1 MQDIPLEKLPTSS
14 KRKIDYREFP
24 WLMLDYVEVEEGVKL
39 RVFKIPCK
47 NKDSKIKI
55 LVVAGLV
62 SHFIGWIDLD
72 KQLSEIGTVYH
83 IESREKSSAI
93 HSKKDADFSL
103 ETYADDIYKI
113 TQNYNFDEYYLF
125 GDSFGSEV
133 AVIYLDKGY
142 PSPKGLILISP
153 VESFAFSGWMKA
165 LFSVA
170 PHWLYY
176 PLLPFLL
183 LVLKHFRTDMKND
196 AGTYYLNKRNMTTSK
211 PKRMKKCALH
221 MFNYKSE
228 VDYSKIKCPTYI
240 FAASTDK
247 MHSYQQSV
255 NIAKKI
261 PNSTFENLV
270 HYHKTHSRVTSN
282 KIRDFILDVEGKKE
296 QKN

>member
-1 MQDIPLEKLPTSS
+1 MKNIPLEKLPTSS
-14 KRKIDYREFP
+14 KRKIDYKDFP
-24 WLMLDYVEVEEGVKL
+24 WLQLDYVEVEEGVKL
-39 RVFKIPCK
+39 RVYKIPCK
-47 NKDSKIKI
+47 NKNSKIKI

-83 IESREKSSAI
+83 IESREKRSAI
-93 HSKKDADFSL
+93 HSKKNIDFSM
-103 ETYADDIYKI
+103 ETYADDIFKI
-113 TQNYNFDEYYLF
+113 TQYYNINEYYLF
-125 GDSFGSEV
+125 GDSFGSEM
-133 AVIYLDKGY
+133 AVTYIDKGY

-153 VESFAFSGWMKA
+153 VESFAFSKWMKT
-165 LFSVA
+165 LFSFA
-170 PHWLYY
+170 PYWLYY

-183 LVLKHFRTDMKND
+183 LILKHFRTDMKND

-221 MFNYKSE
+221 MFNYKSD
-228 VDYSKIKCPTYI
+228 VNYSKIKCPTYI

-255 NIAKKI
+255 DIAEKI
-261 PNSTFENLV
+261 PNSIFENLV
-270 HYHKTHSRVTSN
+270 NYHKTHSRETSN
-282 KIRDFILDVEGKKE
+282 KIRDFIIKVEGRN

>member
-1 MQDIPLEKLPTSS
+1 MRDMPLEKLPTSS

-24 WLMLDYVEVEEGVKL
+24 WLKLDYVEVEERVKL
-39 RVFKIPCK
+39 RVFKISCK

-72 KQLSEIGTVYH
+72 KQLSEVGTVYH

-93 HSKKDADFSL
+93 HSKRNVDFSM

-113 TQNYNFDEYYLF
+113 TQYYNLDEYYLF
-125 GDSFGSEV
+125 GDSFGSEM
-133 AVIYLDKGY
+133 AVTYLDKGY
-142 PSPKGLILISP
+142 PTPKGLVLISP
-153 VESFAFSGWMKA
+153 VKSFAFSGWMKK

-183 LVLKHFRTDMKND
+183 MVLKHFRTDMKND

-228 VDYSKIKCPTYI
+228 IDYSKIKCPTYI

-247 MHSYQQSV
+247 MHSYQDSV
-255 NIAKKI
+255 DIAEKI
-261 PNSTFENLV
+261 PDSTFENLV
-270 HYHKTHSRVTSN
+270 HYHKTHDRVTSN
-282 KIRDFILDVEGKKE
+282 KIRDFILGIEGKEEK
-296 QKN
+296 KN

>member
-1 MQDIPLEKLPTSS
+1 MKKVPLEKLPTSS

-24 WLMLDYVEVEEGVKL
+24 WLKLDYVEVEEGVIL

-93 HSKKDADFSL
+93 HSKKDVDFSM

-113 TQNYNFDEYYLF
+113 IQHYNLDEYYLF
-125 GDSFGSEV
+125 GDSFGSEM
-133 AVIYLDKGY
+133 AVTYLDKGY
-142 PSPKGLILISP
+142 PTPKGLILISP
-153 VESFAFSGWMKA
+153 VKSFAFSGWMKA

-170 PHWLYY
+170 PYWLYF

-183 LVLKHFRTDMKND
+183 LVLKYFRTDIKND
-196 AGTYYLNKRNMTTSK
+196 AGTYYLNKRNMTTSR

-221 MFNYKSE
+221 MFSYNSD

-247 MHSYQQSV
+247 MHSYQDSV
-255 NIAKKI
+255 NIAENI
-261 PNSTFENLV
+261 PNSIFENLV
-270 HYHKTHSRVTSN
+270 FYHKTHSRVTSN
-282 KIRDFILDVEGKKE
+282 KIRDFITDVEGKEEK
-296 QKN
+296 KN

>member
-1 MQDIPLEKLPTSS
+1 MKNIPLEKLPTSK

-24 WLMLDYVEVEEGVKL
+24 WLELDYAEVERGVEL

-62 SHFIGWIDLD
+62 SHFVGWIDLD

-83 IESREKSSAI
+83 IESREKSSAK
-93 HSKKDADFSL
+93 HKKKNIDFSM

-113 TQNYNFDEYYLF
+113 TQIYDMDEYYLF
-125 GDSFGSEV
+125 GDSFGSEM
-133 AVIYLDKGY
+133 AVTYLDKGY
-142 PSPKGLILISP
+142 PPPKGLILISP

-165 LFSVA
+165 LFSIA
-170 PHWLYY
+170 PYWLYY

-183 LVLKHFRTDMKND
+183 LVLKHFRTDMKED

-221 MFNYKSE
+221 MFNYKSD

-255 NIAKKI
+255 DIAEKI
-261 PNSTFENLV
+261 PNTAFEDLI
-270 HYHKTHSRVTSN
+270 HYHKTHSRETSN
-282 KIRDFILDVEGKKE
+282 KIRDFILEIEKKS
-296 QKN
+296 K